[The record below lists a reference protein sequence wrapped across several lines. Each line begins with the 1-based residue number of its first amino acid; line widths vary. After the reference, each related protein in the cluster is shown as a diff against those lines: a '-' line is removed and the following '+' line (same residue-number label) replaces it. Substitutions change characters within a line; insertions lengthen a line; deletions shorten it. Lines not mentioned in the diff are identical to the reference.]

1 MLIRLECSGFFKR
14 FILACFFLLI
24 SSLLANA
31 DNFETLGKY
40 IGNND
45 AILLTN
51 AEGNILYSKNADKQM
66 VPASTI
72 KIFTTLAAF
81 HFLGKDF
88 RFRTE
93 FYLDHQ
99 RNLVI
104 KGYGDPYLVSEI
116 VGDISKKL
124 APKLEPAINNVIV
137 DDSYFSKPLTIPGLS
152 STLQPYDAPNGA
164 LCVNFNTVNFKP
176 GPTPG
181 TFISAELQTPLLPF
195 ALKRIVQSG
204 QHSNRIVLSHNE
216 NEMALYAGLL
226 FRYFLKKN
234 GVHVRGEVKTG
245 QLNQKNSQMILTY
258 HSRFNLETLSQKLL
272 EHSNNF
278 IANQLLITLGIKKF
292 GPPGNLEKGIKAATI
307 YAQNQLNLDKI
318 TIAEGS
324 GISRKNKVCA
334 TTMLKIL
341 DAFKPYYFLMK
352 KEKQAFYKTGTLY
365 GVSNLAGYIEC
376 EKGLC
381 PFVIFINSKD
391 KQALPIMEVL
401 VRKVK

>member
-1 MLIRLECSGFFKR
+1 MPVRLECSVFLKG
-14 FILACFFLLI
+14 FILVCCFLLT
-24 SSLLANA
+24 SFSLSHA
-31 DNFETLGKY
+31 DNFEMLGKY

-45 AILLTN
+45 AILL
-51 AEGNILYSKNADKQM
+51 ADSEDNILYSKNAGKQM

-88 RFRTE
+88 RFQTE

-116 VGDISKKL
+116 VGEIAKKL
-124 APKLEPAINNVIV
+124 APRLEPAINNVIV

-204 QHSNRIVLSHNE
+204 HHSNRIVLSHNE
-216 NEMALYAGLL
+216 NEIALYAGLL

-258 HSRFNLETLSQKLL
+258 HSRFNLEKLSQKLL

-292 GPPGNLEKGIKAATI
+292 GPPGNLEKGIEAATI
-307 YAQNQLNLDKI
+307 YAQNQLNLDNI

-341 DAFKPYYFLMK
+341 DAFKPYYCLMK

-401 VRKVK
+401 VRKK